1 MTIHLVEVGPRD
13 GLQNE
18 KKIISAEVKIAWIN
32 LLSQCGFQTIEVTS
46 FVSPKWVRQMADHE
60 TVYVGIEKKPGI
72 HYPVLIPNLKG
83 LEAALTV
90 GVKDIA
96 LFVAA
101 SETFSQKNI
110 NCSIAESFERLLP
123 VIELAKAHHLNIRGY
138 VSCVVNCPYEGKI
151 LPQKVAEVSKRLLD
165 LGCYEISLG
174 DTTGKALP
182 EEVRGLLQV
191 VTQVIPAEKLAG
203 HFHDTAG
210 YALEN
215 IAVAFD
221 EFHIST
227 FDSSLA
233 GLGGCPYAPGAKGN
247 VATEKVVQFFED
259 RGIST
264 GINQEAL
271 NKAKQFIQDA
281 LYRLD
286 DNDGSAT

>member
-1 MTIHLVEVGPRD
+1 MNRINLVEVGPRD

-18 KKIISAEVKIAWIN
+18 KILIPTAVKIEWIN
-32 LLSQCGFQTIEVTS
+32 LLSSCGFNTIEVTS
-46 FVSPKWVRQMADHE
+46 FVSPRWVPQMADHTE
-60 TVYVGIEKKPGI
+60 VFQGIRKISGV

-83 LEAALTV
+83 LETALAA

-110 NCSIAESFERLLP
+110 NCTIEESFSRIQP
-123 VIELAKAHHLNIRGY
+123 VVDLAQQHHLNIRGY
-138 VSCVVNCPYEGKI
+138 ISCIVNCPYEGKI
-151 LPQKVAEVSKRLLD
+151 AAAKVTEVAEKLLS

-182 EEVRGLLQV
+182 EEIRMVLKN
-191 VTQVIPAEKLAG
+191 VTQKIPAEKLAG
-203 HFHDTAG
+203 HFHDTDG
-210 YALEN
+210 HALEN

-221 EFHIST
+221 EFNLRT

-247 VATEKVVQFFED
+247 VATEKVVEFFES
-259 RGIST
+259 RGIAT
-264 GINQEAL
+264 GVHPETL
-271 NKAKQFIQDA
+271 KKTKDFIKSY
-281 LYRLD
+281 L
-286 DNDGSAT
+286 